1 MKKALIFCLPF
12 VFSGLAF
19 AQSGVQTKSV
29 NGAVSRAVKRAFQAV
44 CKTEKCFKE
53 AVEKDNYRLVENTLK
68 RYAGTELGADFI
80 HMRFD
85 VNGAQVLLPEYLVA
99 NGKISQARELFDYYY
114 LHCSRFDYHS
124 QEDDGVDNLLEKLV
138 FAKGNPARMG
148 FAKDLLNKYTTVAVS
163 NRTLQY
169 AVTQAKDADGYAY
182 VELLLTKSVGGIN
195 TSQRDRLS
203 YRTPYALGTHW
214 NMRDVMSNEFKFE
227 KNPEKI
233 KWLKKTQQLLVKH
246 NAY

>member
-1 MKKALIFCLPF
+1 MKRAFIFCLPF

-19 AQSGVQTKSV
+19 AQSGVQTQSV

-68 RYAGTELGADFI
+68 RYAGTELGSDFI

-138 FAKGNPARMG
+138 QIPCNHCFIHGIL
-148 FAKDLLNKYTTVAVS
+148 DLTVFDIVAVFGD
-163 NRTLQY
+163 T
-169 AVTQAKDADGYAY
+169 
-182 VELLLTKSVGGIN
+182 
-195 TSQRDRLS
+195 
-203 YRTPYALGTHW
+203 
-214 NMRDVMSNEFKFE
+214 
-227 KNPEKI
+227 
-233 KWLKKTQQLLVKH
+233 
-246 NAY
+246 

>member
-53 AVEKDNYRLVENTLK
+53 AVEKDNYRLVENT
-68 RYAGTELGADFI
+68 
-80 HMRFD
+80 
-85 VNGAQVLLPEYLVA
+85 AQVLLPEYLVA

-169 AVTQAKDADGYAY
+169 AVTQAKDAEGYAY

>member
-1 MKKALIFCLPF
+1 MKKGLIFCLP
-12 VFSGLAF
+12 VLLAGVSF
-19 AQSGVQTKSV
+19 AQNNTAAQNV
-29 NGAVSRAVKRAFQAV
+29 NRAVTRAVKRVSQAV
-44 CKTEKCFKE
+44 CKTEKCFKD

-85 VNGAQVLLPEYLVA
+85 VNGAEVLLPEYLVA
-99 NGKISQARELFDYYY
+99 NGKIAQARQLFDYYY
-114 LHCSRFDYHS
+114 LYCSRYDYHS

-169 AVTQAKDADGYAY
+169 AVTQAKDAEGYAY
-182 VELLLTKSVGGIN
+182 VQLLLTKAVGGIN
-195 TSQRDRLS
+195 TSRRDRLS

-214 NMRDVMSNEFKFE
+214 NMRDVMDNELKFE
-227 KNPEKI
+227 KNPEKR
-233 KWLKKTQQLLVKH
+233 KWLRKTQQLLVKH